1 MTSVADTSVDE
12 KVASL
17 LMETGHRYSAVRRRL
32 VKVLRTAG
40 KPLTNSQITDSDNS
54 LVQSS
59 VYRNLNVLEEVGAV
73 TRINTNDE
81 FARYELA
88 EHITEHHHHMICT
101 NCGDIADFSLPSS
114 AEESLNLSLRKAAK
128 DVSFNIDSHRLDS
141 LGTCVSCQ

>member
-1 MTSVADTSVDE
+1 MTSGADTSVDE

-114 AEESLNLSLRKAAK
+114 AEENLNLSLRKAAK